1 MCISLLFSTE
11 KKKGKMPDFSGFSK
25 KIEIKGLMEPDLEEF
40 QKDKKIHPFQIEE
53 IKKIALEFK
62 VEPVTEDEIVIMETT
77 RGTLVLK
84 LFPHLAPNHCNNFKK
99 LARAN
104 NKTSTSNSFMNNL
117 KSFANS
123 RITKDNRP
131 RYIMSRGY

>member
-1 MCISLLFSTE
+1 MGYLIR
-11 KKKGKMPDFSGFSK
+11 KGKNYTGGSYTSNTSSTLKATATF
-25 KIEIKGLMEPDLEEF
+25 
-40 QKDKKIHPFQIEE
+40 
-53 IKKIALEFK
+53 
-62 VEPVTEDEIVIMETT
+62 DE
-77 RGTLVLK
+77 
-84 LFPHLAPNHCNNFKK
+84 NNFKK